1 MEKESL
7 LSLVEKRQAFVAEI
21 DKITAEKKELD
32 KQIELIVLSG
42 TTHVGKW
49 SVSVI
54 DSEVVTFDSTRF
66 KKENPQLAAN
76 YNKTA
81 KRHSLTIKELK
92 PNANEEQV

>member
-32 KQIELIVLSG
+32 EMIENFVVSG

-49 SVSVI
+49 SISVI
-54 DSEVVTFDSTRF
+54 DSEVVMFDSTRF
-66 KKENPQLAAN
+66 KKENPNLVAR
-76 YNKTA
+76 YNKTT

-92 PNANEEQV
+92 PNEEQV